1 MKISVLDTAD
11 QPLYRQIYDQL
22 AGDILTGALPP
33 GSALPPIRTVA
44 TELKIS
50 VISVKRAWEE
60 LSRDGYITTAVGR
73 GSFVAALTE
82 AQRREKRR
90 DLLRAKL
97 SGGVEASL
105 ALGAAPEEILQAVR
119 GLLDRAEAIE
129 SE

>member
-1 MKISVLDTAD
+1 MKITILDTAVE
-11 QPLYRQIYDQL
+11 PLYRQIYDQL
-22 AGDILTGALPP
+22 AADILTGALPP
-33 GSALPPIRTVA
+33 DSALPPIRTVA
-44 TELKIS
+44 TQLKIS

-73 GSFVAALTE
+73 GSFVAALTD

-105 ALGAAPEEILQAVR
+105 ALGAAPEEILQAVQ
-119 GLLDRAEAIE
+119 GLLGREEAGE
-129 SE
+129 PE

>member
-1 MKISVLDTAD
+1 MNISVLNTAD

-22 AGDILTGALPP
+22 AGDILAGALPP

-73 GSFVAALTE
+73 GSFVAALTD
-82 AQRREKRR
+82 ARRRQMRR
-90 DLLRAKL
+90 ALLRARL
-97 SGGVEASL
+97 SPGVEASL
-105 ALGAAPEEILQAVR
+105 ALGAAPEEILDAVR
-119 GLLDRAEAIE
+119 ELLDREGAEE
-129 SE
+129 GT